1 MVLGT
6 LVFVLLGSILP
17 SIQSFRKVLATSE
30 ERPVTIIPDNIP
42 NEPMSANFT
51 TEDYLNTTNPYSDL
65 TSRQD
70 ALNEVTVP
78 EGSHPLYVL
87 VFVDEEER
95 QAFHCGPDQY
105 EFWEWENWTKIQLE
119 RGDEGLVADFGIDI
133 RILGFVQWDSNNS
146 LTSMYDLWDQLE
158 RDTRQYLRQWYNG
171 IYWSNY
177 VDAIIGVTHQATPN
191 DPRPISGMA
200 PSFPELDQG
209 KVCVLLKWA
218 PYWADDNLVQHEV
231 SHLFYADDHYDPP
244 CCRMSST
251 LHYCF
256 YVFEEGAY
264 WLVLSSEPCCSITNS
279 YCNFCLQTIQQNV
292 GRYPIQVL
300 NISVAHGTTDP
311 ASGERAYSRGTFL
324 NVTAS
329 RTESGYYFVYWL
341 LDGAKSYSN
350 PISVTMDA
358 DHNLTARFARAS
370 MKTKTNGCFYVPS
383 ITTDMFRIE
392 KVFNDTNIAGDQ
404 TAAYNET
411 YRPPQDLTAYPDG
424 KVDAPDVSLVASKY
438 GKREGQ
444 AGWDYMADVVP
455 DTKIDAKDTA
465 LVASHNGLHGNYIEP
480 IDYGRLSVTFDNGE
494 ARAPDCLGFVE
505 IPPNTTKFNV
515 TRDGTGIGAMVIFW

>member
-1 MVLGT
+1 MNR
-6 LVFVLLGSILP
+6 VLLTVFILLLMRP
-17 SIQSFRKVLATSE
+17 AFLNKAPVAATGRE
-30 ERPVTIIPDNIP
+30 DLHVTYALPDSVP
-42 NEPMSANFT
+42 HEPMPENFT

-70 ALNEVTVP
+70 ALNEVGVP
-78 EGSHPLYVL
+78 EGSRPLYVL

-95 QAFHCGPDQY
+95 QTLHSGPLEY
-105 EFWEWENWTKIQLE
+105 EYYSWENWAKIQLE

-133 RILGFVQWDSNNS
+133 RILGFLSWNSNNS
-146 LTSMYDLWDQLE
+146 LTSMYYLWDQLE
-158 RDTRQYLRQWYNG
+158 KDRQCFLRQWYNG
-171 IYWSNY
+171 TYWSNY
-177 VDAIIGVTHQATPN
+177 VDAVIGITAQPTPDD
-191 DPRPISGMA
+191 DPSIAGLSP
-200 PSFPELDQG
+200 PPTFLDEG
-209 KVCVLLKWA
+209 KVCVLLKWQV
-218 PYWADDNLVQHEV
+218 YWADDNLVQHEV
-231 SHLFYADDHYDPP
+231 SHLFYADDHDDPP
-244 CCRMSST
+244 CCRMSRT
-251 LHYCF
+251 KHWCF
-256 YVFEEGAY
+256 YVFEDGY
-264 WLVLSSEPCCSITNS
+264 WGVWDSPPCGFITNS
-279 YCNFCLQTIQQNV
+279 YCNSCLQTIQQNV

-311 ASGERAYSRGTFL
+311 TSGEHAYSRGTSL

-392 KVFNDTNIAGDQ
+392 KVFNDTNIVGDQ

-411 YRPPQDLTAYPDG
+411 YRPLQELTAYPDG
-424 KVDAPDVSLVASKY
+424 RVDAPDVSLVASKY

-494 ARAPDCLGFVE
+494 VRAPDYLGFVE
-505 IPPNTTKFNV
+505 IPSNTTKFNV
-515 TRDGTGIGAMVIFW
+515 T